1 MPLADWVEVKG
12 KHVTTIYVTHE
23 HGDHYLGAPI
33 LLARFP
39 DARLVSSA
47 TVVEQIRPQF
57 ATPIVEKYWR
67 PMFNGRVADGQ
78 VLPDVLADN
87 VIDLEGHQITAHD
100 VGQSDCEHSTFLH
113 LEDASAVVVGDIAY
127 NGVHMHLGYTDHAK
141 RLAWIETIR
150 SVATLGAQTVI
161 AATAGP
167 SRQRTHRN
175 AWTRAFGISRTSTA
189 STRTESRSPTS
200 SRRCSHCTVTG

>member
-67 PMFNGRVADGQ
+67 PMFIRELTEMPGR
-78 VLPDVLADN
+78 
-87 VIDLEGHQITAHD
+87 
-100 VGQSDCEHSTFLH
+100 EHSVYRGLRPPPHGRNLDPRLH
-113 LEDASAVVVGDIAY
+113 PGDA
-127 NGVHMHLGYTDHAK
+127 
-141 RLAWIETIR
+141 R
-150 SVATLGAQTVI
+150 
-161 AATAGP
+161 TA
-167 SRQRTHRN
+167 R
-175 AWTRAFGISRTSTA
+175 
-189 STRTESRSPTS
+189 
-200 SRRCSHCTVTG
+200 

>member
-100 VGQSDCEHSTFLH
+100 VGQSDCEHSTFL
-113 LEDASAVVVGDIAY
+113 VG
-127 NGVHMHLGYTDHAK
+127 
-141 RLAWIETIR
+141 
-150 SVATLGAQTVI
+150 
-161 AATAGP
+161 
-167 SRQRTHRN
+167 
-175 AWTRAFGISRTSTA
+175 
-189 STRTESRSPTS
+189 
-200 SRRCSHCTVTG
+200 